1 MHKFRVLDI
10 DFYLIKLNSNDF
22 QYKPHDNHFTENF
35 LNSKLLKFNG

>member
-22 QYKPHDNHFTENF
+22 HYKPHYNHFTENF
-35 LNSKLLKFNG
+35 LTSKLLKFNR

>member
-10 DFYLIKLNSNDF
+10 DLYLIKLKSNDF

-35 LNSKLLKFNG
+35 LTSKLLKFSR